1 MPPFARLPLV
11 VKPFYLPA
19 GWELEPVANPVGCGF
34 QSLTGRATYG
44 GPMKP
49 ENHRYETVVGDKTV
63 VIETGKLAMQANGAV
78 TVRLGDTMVFAAA
91 TMSKEAREGID
102 FFPLRVDYEERM
114 YAGGRIPG
122 SFFRREG
129 RPSEEATL
137 TARLV
142 DRPLRP
148 LFPKD
153 LRNDVQ
159 VVLYSISADEENPID
174 ILAINAASAALMIS
188 DIPWDGPV
196 GAVRIGYIDGEFVVN
211 PTFPELEKSALDL
224 RIAGT
229 RDAILMVEAG
239 ANEVPEEVM
248 VEALAF
254 GHQALQPMIDIQEKM
269 AAELGKPKRAYTPF
283 VVEESLVAQIEG
295 MVADRIR
302 QLLETPHT
310 KAEFND
316 GIDTLKNEVLEAL
329 AGEDATL
336 ALPVK
341 VAFEDV
347 LKKIVRS
354 RILNEGIRPDGRGTT
369 DIRPIWCEV
378 DISPRAHGSGLFTR
392 GETQVLTLAT
402 LGTPREAQEIDGLT
416 PTESKRYIHHYNFPP
431 FSVGE
436 VRPMRGAS
444 RREIGHGALA
454 ERALLPVIPSEE
466 EFPYTLRLVSE
477 VLSSNGSTSM
487 ASVCGSTLALM
498 DTGVPIKAPVAGIAM
513 GLIKEGDR
521 YAVLTDIQGM
531 EDHLGDMDF
540 KVAGTEKGITALQMD
555 IKIAGITKEIM
566 RQALAQAREAR
577 LFILGKML
585 EVIPEPRP
593 HLKPHAPHMIVV
605 RIPVDKIG
613 AIIGPGGKTIR
624 GLQEETNT
632 KIDIMEDGLVYIA
645 SPDMAGANQARE
657 RIEAL
662 TETPEVGRI
671 YTGKVVRVTDFGA
684 FVEILPN
691 TDGMVHISQ
700 LDTEPVRR
708 VEDVVRVGDEITVMV
723 TNIDPT
729 GRIRLSRQA
738 VLEGW
743 TVEEAQAHDKPNRS
757 RGGSRGGSN
766 RGGRRDNRSRGHR
779 DRDRRNH

>member
-1 MPPFARLPLV
+1 
-11 VKPFYLPA
+11 
-19 GWELEPVANPVGCGF
+19 
-34 QSLTGRATYG
+34 
-44 GPMKP
+44 MKP

-63 VIETGKLAMQANGAV
+63 VIETGRLAMQANGAV

-196 GAVRIGYIDGEFVVN
+196 GAVRIGRIDGEFVVN
-211 PTFPELEKSALDL
+211 PTFPELEKSDLDL

-269 AAELGKPKRAYTPF
+269 AAELGKPKSAYTPF
-283 VVEESLVAQIEG
+283 VVEESLADQIES

-316 GIDTLKNEVLEAL
+316 GIDALKKEVLEAL

-336 ALPVK
+336 TLPVK

-369 DIRPIWCEV
+369 EIRPIWCEV

-416 PTESKRYIHHYNFPP
+416 PLESKRYIHHYNFPP

-454 ERALLPVIPSEE
+454 ERALLPVIPSEV

-498 DTGVPIKAPVAGIAM
+498 DTGVPISAPVAGIAM

-577 LFILGKML
+577 LFILQKMK

-593 HLKPHAPHMIVV
+593 SLKPHAPHMIVV

-624 GLQEETNT
+624 GLQEETGT

-645 SPDMAGANQARE
+645 SPDGGGAQAARE

-662 TETPEVGRI
+662 TEVPEVGRI

-700 LDTEPVRR
+700 LDSEPVRR
-708 VEDVVRVGDEITVMV
+708 VEDVVKVGDEITVMV
-723 TNIDPT
+723 TDIDPM

-743 TVEEAQAHDKPNRS
+743 TAEEAQARDKANRERRS
-757 RGGSRGGSN
+757 NRG
-766 RGGRRDNRSRGHR
+766 RGGRRDNRNRGGRDRGHGR
-779 DRDRRNH
+779 H